1 VLHGTDT
8 LAYTASALSFL
19 LVGLGKPVVLTGSQ
33 VPFPARSSDAPANL
47 RDAMLSALLP
57 DIVEVCICF
66 DGVLLRGNRAQKYST
81 RAGNSFMSPH
91 WPPLAAVR
99 AGMKVNRDALLPRAA
114 NAVVPV
120 RLGTPSIGLLKL
132 YPGISGRVLAA
143 AVDAHP
149 DGLVLELHG
158 SGTGPT
164 VDGSLVREL
173 KLAASRKAPL
183 IGVSQC
189 PHGTVAAPSY
199 VSSQVYRDLGMI
211 SGHDLTPE
219 AALTELH
226 YIRALAVPDQQ
237 IAHRIAQP
245 VAGELTPPA
254 AGWA

>member
-1 VLHGTDT
+1 
-8 LAYTASALSFL
+8 
-19 LVGLGKPVVLTGSQ
+19 
-33 VPFPARSSDAPANL
+33 
-47 RDAMLSALLP
+47 
-57 DIVEVCICF
+57 
-66 DGVLLRGNRAQKYST
+66 
-81 RAGNSFMSPH
+81 
-91 WPPLAAVR
+91 
-99 AGMKVNRDALLPRAA
+99 MKVNRDALLPRAA

-120 RLGTPSIGLLKL
+120 RLGTASIGLLKL

-149 DGLVLELHG
+149 DGLVLELYG